1 MTPMLQ
7 LVEGCHTNLLSQS
20 VNRFLLEIDV
30 SPGEELDII
39 SQRRYRAVLRA
50 SYLAMAFWSR
60 SVRGSWG
67 KGELVPG
74 KAPTARPARK
84 AGA

>member
-50 SYLAMAFWSR
+50 S
-60 SVRGSWG
+60 
-67 KGELVPG
+67 
-74 KAPTARPARK
+74 
-84 AGA
+84 